1 MVFSFY
7 CQKRQID
14 DDDDESSIR
23 STQWRL
29 RKSYC
34 TSKIMFRAFWVK
46 WGTRRTKTWSTTW
59 RNRLEVLVNRLS
71 NTSVRTSTQCGSS
84 TKTNIRSAEMYTW
97 HCEYGWH
104 LWEMAILV
112 FFSQLNIKWIA
123 RCLFHVLTIISCK
136 WIVSSL
142 AGCILNF
149 LPASSIIKSQIKYC

>member
-1 MVFSFY
+1 MFFFFY

-46 WGTRRTKTWSTTW
+46 WGASRTKTWSTTW

-84 TKTNIRSAEMYTW
+84 AKTNIRSAEMYTW

-123 RCLFHVLTIISCK
+123 RCLFHVLTIISC
-136 WIVSSL
+136 
-142 AGCILNF
+142 
-149 LPASSIIKSQIKYC
+149 